1 MNRNLPIFEQ
11 IVDFITSKITPERIV
26 LFGSYARGENTDKS
40 DIDILIVMKNL
51 ENERKITGQ
60 LYKAL
65 LDVNISAPIDFIA
78 IDYDKYNILKN
89 RGGFIYKTIEQEGQI
104 LYGG

>member
-1 MNRNLPIFEQ
+1 
-11 IVDFITSKITPERIV
+11 VAFITSKVSPERIV
-26 LFGSYARGENTDKS
+26 LFGSYARGSYDKHS

-51 ENERKITGQ
+51 DNERTLTKS

-65 LDVNISAPIDFIA
+65 LDEDISTPVDFIA
-78 IDYDKYNILKN
+78 VDYDKYNTLKN
-89 RGGFIYKTIEQEGQI
+89 RTGLIYKTIEREGQL